1 MSSIANLSLT
11 GESGNM
17 YQFSV
22 YPFDT
27 KFNSV
32 GAVYVITRRT
42 VKADGKGD
50 HHVIYVGETEN
61 LGDRFDNHHKAG
73 CFDRHNAN
81 CICVH
86 RDNDGRSR
94 LDKEADLIKAN
105 SPACNG

>member
-11 GESGNM
+11 GESGNK

-27 KFNSV
+27 NFKSV
-32 GAVYVITRRT
+32 GAVYAITRRT
-42 VKADGKGD
+42 VKADGNGD
-50 HHVIYVGETEN
+50 HAVIYIGETED

-81 CICVH
+81 CICIH
-86 RDNDGRSR
+86 RDDGARSR
-94 LDKEADLIKAN
+94 LAKEADLIKAE